1 MQNVKDSVIHI
12 FTTTTFG
19 PSQHINSY
27 RQHPDPEPKQQQK
40 PLSKPS
46 TTDLPKT
53 TLHPSSKKDSGSILL
68 PLKLVFAGAAAFIL
82 VAGLTHVFVK
92 RRQLQTTVRN
102 YRKGQSMVDDEDDLL
117 ISQMYS

>member
-1 MQNVKDSVIHI
+1 MKKRK
-12 FTTTTFG
+12 FG

-27 RQHPDPEPKQQQK
+27 RQQPDVESKK
-40 PLSKPS
+40 PAVKPS

-53 TLHPSSKKDSGSILL
+53 TLYPGTKDAGSMYL

-82 VAGLTHVFVK
+82 VAGLAHVFVK
-92 RRQLQTTVRN
+92 RRNVQTTVRN
-102 YRKGQSMVDDEDDLL
+102 YRKGHSTVDDEDDLL